1 MRPKP
6 QFDLYQAVENPSSHQ
21 IIKIYLQGM
30 DYRVLLISLCILH
43 FSIHCQGRPL
53 SKRTVSE
60 MQLMHNLGQQKQVE
74 DRREWLLMRVR
85 GIHNPAGRRGG
96 GGDPAEARRRRRLT
110 AEDIRDALDLLEHLL
125 EPKQA

>member
-1 MRPKP
+1 MLSLTSAWC
-6 QFDLYQAVENPSSHQ
+6 QSSFLRRKL
-21 IIKIYLQGM
+21 IKTM
-30 DYRVLLISLCILH
+30 VILD
-43 FSIHCQGRPL
+43 

-60 MQLMHNLGQQKQVE
+60 MQLMHNLGQHKQVE

-96 GGDPAEARRRRRLT
+96 GGDPAEARRRRRLRPEELDGLDGLT

>member
-1 MRPKP
+1 MLFLTSAWC
-6 QFDLYQAVENPSSHQ
+6 QSSFLRRKL
-21 IIKIYLQGM
+21 IKTM
-30 DYRVLLISLCILH
+30 VILD
-43 FSIHCQGRPL
+43 
-53 SKRTVSE
+53 KRTVSE

>member
-1 MRPKP
+1 
-6 QFDLYQAVENPSSHQ
+6 
-21 IIKIYLQGM
+21 IKIYLQGM

-60 MQLMHNLGQQKQVE
+60 MQLMHNLGQHKQVE

-96 GGDPAEARRRRRLT
+96 GGDPAEARRRRRLRPEELDGLDGLT

-125 EPKQA
+125 EPKQT